1 MTVTSSS
8 DPSTVPSI
16 PAPPPDPAPP
26 DPAATLS
33 AVGPTGRHEAHGP
46 ATGQAVDFVLAGRI
60 RVRVVGSGPAD
71 AAVVGRQ
78 LGLPPT
84 APEGDADLTVEV
96 VDRLEPVGPLRLL
109 GREEAGFD
117 DDGFVMLRAKGKA
130 RTMARLPLDRLGQRP
145 VITCERGLPAVPL
158 LVPML
163 AVTALGRGLVPLHAG
178 AFTWHDAGIV
188 VTGWSKGGKTETVV
202 ASAAAGA
209 RYVGDEWCYLDG
221 TDGTVAGIPE
231 PVTLWAWHLRR
242 FPPLRAAVPRAD
254 RARMAL
260 LDWPDRLERRLP
272 ASVQQRPVGRRLR
285 RIAYHTRSRAN
296 VWLPPERLFGPGDG
310 PTSVP
315 YHHVV
320 LAVSTAGAGGV
331 GGVGGAGAHRAD
343 DVHLRPVAAAEIA
356 ARMAQ
361 SVRYE
366 LAPLLQAYRMFRYA
380 FPCRPSAALDDLDRN
395 LAAALGPA
403 LARARGWLLEHPAE
417 VDLHRLADAV
427 RPLAIVPLPEEP

>member
-1 MTVTSSS
+1 MTPTA
-8 DPSTVPSI
+8 PATVPTG
-16 PAPPPDPAPP
+16 PAPAPA
-26 DPAATLS
+26 DPAARPS
-33 AVGPTGRHEAHGP
+33 PSGP
-46 ATGQAVDFVLAGRI
+46 AVDYVLAGRI
-60 RVRVVGSGPAD
+60 RVRVVGSSPDD
-71 AAVVGRQ
+71 AVVVGRQ

-84 APEGDADLTVEV
+84 APEGEADLTVEV
-96 VDRLEPVGPLRLL
+96 VDRLEPSGPLRLL

-117 DDGFVMLRAKGKA
+117 DEGFVVLRAKGKA
-130 RTMARLPLDRLGQRP
+130 RTMTRLPLDRLGQRP

-178 AFTWHDAGIV
+178 AVTWNDAGIV

-209 RYVGDEWCYLDG
+209 RYVGDEWCYLDAEA
-221 TDGTVAGIPE
+221 GTVAGVPE
-231 PVTLWAWHLRR
+231 PVTLWGWHLRR
-242 FPPLRAAVPRAD
+242 FPPLRTAVPRAD
-254 RARMAL
+254 RLRMAL

-272 ASVQQRPVGRRLR
+272 ASVQQRPAGRRLR
-285 RIAYHTRSRAN
+285 RVAYHTRARAN
-296 VWLPPERLFGPGDG
+296 VWLPPERLFGPVAG

-320 LAVSTAGAGGV
+320 LAVSTGAAGARPGP
-331 GGVGGAGAHRAD
+331 AD
-343 DVHLRPVAAAEIA
+343 DVHLRPVASAEIA

-380 FPCRPSAALDDLDRN
+380 FPCRPCPPLDDLDRD

-427 RPLAIVPLPEEP
+427 RPLATVTLPEEP

>member
-1 MTVTSSS
+1 MTLTDHVSPFTS
-8 DPSTVPSI
+8 
-16 PAPPPDPAPP
+16 PAPVDPPPG
-26 DPAATLS
+26 
-33 AVGPTGRHEAHGP
+33 GP
-46 ATGQAVDFVLAGRI
+46 AVDFVLAGRI
-60 RVRVVGSGPAD
+60 RVRVVGSDPAD
-71 AAVVGRQ
+71 AVVVGRQ
-78 LGLPPT
+78 LGLPP
-84 APEGDADLTVEV
+84 AVPEGGADLTVEV

-117 DDGFVMLRAKGKA
+117 DEGFVVLRAKGKA
-130 RTMARLPLDRLGQRP
+130 RTMTRLPLDRLGQRP
-145 VITCERGLPAVPL
+145 VIICERGLPAVPL

-178 AFTWHDAGIV
+178 AVTWNEAGIV
-188 VTGWSKGGKTETVV
+188 ITGWSKGGKTETVV
-202 ASAAAGA
+202 ASSAAGA
-209 RYVGDEWCYLDG
+209 RYVGDEWCYLDAEA
-221 TDGTVAGIPE
+221 GTVAGIPE

-242 FPPLRAAVPRAD
+242 FAPLRAAVPRAD
-254 RARMAL
+254 RLRMAV

-272 ASVQQRPVGRRLR
+272 ASVQQRPAGRRLR
-285 RIAYHTRSRAN
+285 RVAYHTRSRAN
-296 VWLPPERLFGPGDG
+296 VWLPPERLFGPVDG

-320 LAVSTAGAGGV
+320 LAVSTSITSG
-331 GGVGGAGAHRAD
+331 GGATGGGGAVD
-343 DVHLRPVAAAEIA
+343 LRPVAAAEIA

-380 FPCRPSAALDDLDRN
+380 FPCRPCAALDDLDRN

-403 LARARGWLLEHPAE
+403 LARAGSWLLEHPAE

-427 RPLAIVPLPEEP
+427 RPLAAATLPEEP

>member
-1 MTVTSSS
+1 MSITSSAFTH
-8 DPSTVPSI
+8 STTPPAS
-16 PAPPPDPAPP
+16 PAPPVPAPG
-26 DPAATLS
+26 PA
-33 AVGPTGRHEAHGP
+33 GRHEASGP
-46 ATGQAVDFVLAGRI
+46 ANGPAVAIPRGRIRRRGPGRI
-60 RVRVVGSGPAD
+60 RVRVVGPSPAD

-84 APEGDADLTVEV
+84 APEGDADLTVEL
-96 VDRLEPVGPLRLL
+96 VDRLVPAGSLRLL
-109 GREEAGFD
+109 GREEAAFD
-117 DDGFVMLRAKGKA
+117 DEGFVVLRAKGKA
-130 RTMARLPLDRLGQRP
+130 RTMARLPLDQLGQQP
-145 VITCERGLPAVPL
+145 VIICERGLPAVPL

-178 AFTWHDAGIV
+178 ALTWHDAGIV

-202 ASAAAGA
+202 ASVAAGA

-221 TDGTVAGIPE
+221 QAGTVAGIPE

-242 FPPLRAAVPRAD
+242 FPPLRAAVPRAA
-254 RARMAL
+254 RMRMAL

-272 ASVQQRPVGRRLR
+272 ASVQRRPAGRRLR
-285 RIAYHTRSRAN
+285 RAAYHTRSRAN
-296 VWLPPERLFGPGDG
+296 VWLPPERLFGPVDG
-310 PTSVP
+310 PTTVP

-320 LAVSTAGAGGV
+320 LAVSTAPGSIT
-331 GGVGGAGAHRAD
+331 GGATILSDDKVG

-380 FPCRPSAALDDLDRN
+380 FPCRPCAALDDLDRN

-427 RPLAIVPLPEEP
+427 RPLAIVPLSEEP

>member
-1 MTVTSSS
+1 MTIISSAG
-8 DPSTVPSI
+8 P
-16 PAPPPDPAPP
+16 PASPTPLPTPF
-26 DPAATLS
+26 
-33 AVGPTGRHEAHGP
+33 PTGGPSDRLEAHGP
-46 ATGQAVDFVLAGRI
+46 GDAPAVDFVLAGRI

-78 LGLPPT
+78 LGLPPA
-84 APEGDADLTVEV
+84 APEGDADLTVEL
-96 VDRLEPVGPLRLL
+96 VDRLEPAGTLRLL

-117 DDGFVMLRAKGKA
+117 DEGFVVLRAKGKA
-130 RTMARLPLDRLGQRP
+130 RTMTRLPLDRLGQRP

-178 AFTWHDAGIV
+178 AVTWNGAGIV
-188 VTGWSKGGKTETVV
+188 ITGWSKGGKTETVV
-202 ASAAAGA
+202 ASSAAGA
-209 RYVGDEWCYLDG
+209 RYVGDEWCYLDAEA
-221 TDGTVAGIPE
+221 GTVAGIPE

-242 FPPLRAAVPRAD
+242 FAPLRAAVPRAD
-254 RARMAL
+254 RLRMAL

-272 ASVQQRPVGRRLR
+272 ASVQQRPAGRRLR
-285 RIAYHTRSRAN
+285 RVAYHTRSRAN
-296 VWLPPERLFGPGDG
+296 VWLPPERLFGPVEG

-320 LAVSTAGAGGV
+320 LAVSTAVTGRPGIT
-331 GGVGGAGAHRAD
+331 GGAVD
-343 DVHLRPVAAAEIA
+343 LRPVAAAEIA

-380 FPCRPSAALDDLDRN
+380 FPCRPCAALDDLDRN

-403 LARARGWLLEHPAE
+403 LARAGSWLLEHPAE

-427 RPLAIVPLPEEP
+427 RPLATATLPEEP